1 MQTIVEELERM
12 SEERF
17 LAIYEALSEQG
28 FGPLDSEVAR
38 ALKFRPQA
46 IKKLP
51 LEQRARKARS
61 ILRASHNAELTYEL
75 LGTYL
80 VRHCKD
86 LVTGFL
92 DATGVPHEEGMIE
105 DVEDAVPDPARIPAA
120 IEALDAAHDPEDV
133 TLYLA
138 LCSQQWPEQ
147 PLLAESWRA
156 RCAQSPTS

>member
-1 MQTIVEELERM
+1 MQIIVEELERM
-12 SEERF
+12 SDERF
-17 LAIYEALSEQG
+17 LAIYEALSENG

-46 IKKLP
+46 IRKLP
-51 LEQRARKARS
+51 LPQRAKKARS
-61 ILRASHNAELTYEL
+61 ILRGGHNAELTYEL

-80 VRHCKD
+80 VRRCKD

-105 DVEDAVPDPARIPAA
+105 DVDDAVPDPEKIPGA
-120 IEALDAAHDPEDV
+120 IEALDAAHDAEDV

-147 PLLAESWRA
+147 PLLVEVWRE
-156 RCAQSPTS
+156 RCAKSATS